1 MITEMKMIKVMM
13 KILKSRFKIEM
24 DYYTECIESYTKKM
38 MNVLMIFVYQGLSR
52 TLTIHRTVV

>member
-13 KILKSRFKIEM
+13 KILKSMFKIEM

-52 TLTIHRTVV
+52 TLTIHRTIG

>member
-13 KILKSRFKIEM
+13 KILKSMFKIEM

-38 MNVLMIFVYQGLSR
+38 MNVLTIFVYQGLSR

>member
-13 KILKSRFKIEM
+13 KILKSMFKIEM

-38 MNVLMIFVYQGLSR
+38 MNVPMIFVYQGLSR